1 MKKTVFLSLSLVS
14 SQILFLSS
22 CSGEFLTY
30 YYFTSLWR
38 ISFNILGKADLLA
51 TNCLNFCL
59 SSFISPFTF
68 RVKVRV
74 KITCWLHWMQNSS
87 FWMFL
92 CVLNISL
99 YSPLACTAPKEKL
112 DAIIIFVPLYIKCHP
127 PLPLPL
133 ASFKI
138 FFTFNSLVVWKIKV
152 ACPGVVVFWYLSCS
166 IVSELPE
173 SVVWLVDFI
182 WGKFCH

>member
-1 MKKTVFLSLSLVS
+1 MKKTVFLSLSLVF

-38 ISFNILGKADLLA
+38 ISFNILCKADLLA

-87 FWMFL
+87 FWMFF

-127 PLPLPL
+127 PPPL
-133 ASFKI
+133 APG
-138 FFTFNSLVVWKIKV
+138 FFQ
-152 ACPGVVVFWYLSCS
+152 
-166 IVSELPE
+166 
-173 SVVWLVDFI
+173 DFL
-182 WGKFCH
+182 